1 MNIPTDMHEEVLN
14 LNFFSSWLA
23 AARYVGITSVI
34 DDDAKLPPVVPQPA
48 TNATLHH
55 ETVTPSGC
63 PVVRRRGEGMRGN
76 WVMYVCNAR

>member
-14 LNFFSSWLA
+14 FFFFFFLWLA

-48 TNATLHH
+48 TSNQCHAAPRDCDT
-55 ETVTPSGC
+55 
-63 PVVRRRGEGMRGN
+63 
-76 WVMYVCNAR
+76 